1 MTLPPLLIAAEN
13 GDVLFYSGVR
23 RRDACFA
30 AIRTACAAQPRGIL
44 KIGDTRA
51 YAKPVT
57 LGGRTYYFFMDFDR
71 LCACYGVEAA
81 PRAAEGLFDVSTFSK
96 AYAAPRTLGALTRLF
111 ADCYADAL
119 EDAGVRFYT
128 RDLPRDVVVN
138 VPPNAYALCLALLIR
153 LAAVGG
159 NAVTVSFVY
168 TGGNVHIFADAKGG
182 KPCPAGEAAFLRVLL
197 AEVSAAAGFAMEET
211 PQGITLSLC
220 PLDGALLGCKAELTR
235 TIARASACLS
245 NSSDELLKEF
255 PCAAKSVQF
264 RALHVVFC
272 RRGEK
277 SSSGGARAAS
287 AAAAW
292 AKARTGNAAPPA
304 LSTVLLYHGK
314 KAQACCCAFFS
325 IYHSIQAFPGGEGV
339 AERRRMR
346 GCIQLA

>member
-13 GDVLFYSGVR
+13 GDLLFYSGVR

-51 YAKPVT
+51 YAKPVA

-182 KPCPAGEAAFLRVLL
+182 KPCPAGEAAFLRVL
-197 AEVSAAAGFAMEET
+197 AEVSAAAGFAMEEA

-220 PLDGALLGCKAELTR
+220 PLDVALLGFKADIDTHYRPSIRLFV
-235 TIARASACLS
+235 
-245 NSSDELLKEF
+245 EF
-255 PCAAKSVQF
+255 F
-264 RALHVVFC
+264 R
-272 RRGEK
+272 
-277 SSSGGARAAS
+277 
-287 AAAAW
+287 
-292 AKARTGNAAPPA
+292 
-304 LSTVLLYHGK
+304 
-314 KAQACCCAFFS
+314 
-325 IYHSIQAFPGGEGV
+325 
-339 AERRRMR
+339 
-346 GCIQLA
+346 

>member
-13 GDVLFYSGVR
+13 GDLLFYSGVR

-51 YAKPVT
+51 YAKPVA

-159 NAVTVSFVY
+159 N
-168 TGGNVHIFADAKGG
+168 GHRQLCVHGRQRAYLCRCKGR
-182 KPCPAGEAAFLRVLL
+182 K
-197 AEVSAAAGFAMEET
+197 
-211 PQGITLSLC
+211 
-220 PLDGALLGCKAELTR
+220 AL
-235 TIARASACLS
+235 
-245 NSSDELLKEF
+245 
-255 PCAAKSVQF
+255 
-264 RALHVVFC
+264 
-272 RRGEK
+272 
-277 SSSGGARAAS
+277 
-287 AAAAW
+287 
-292 AKARTGNAAPPA
+292 
-304 LSTVLLYHGK
+304 
-314 KAQACCCAFFS
+314 
-325 IYHSIQAFPGGEGV
+325 PG
-339 AERRRMR
+339 R
-346 GCIQLA
+346 

>member
-13 GDVLFYSGVR
+13 GDLLFYSGVR

-51 YAKPVT
+51 YAKPVA

-71 LCACYGVEAA
+71 LCACYGVE
-81 PRAAEGLFDVSTFSK
+81 
-96 AYAAPRTLGALTRLF
+96 AAPRTLGALTRLF

-220 PLDGALLGCKAELTR
+220 PLDVALLGFKADIDTHYRPGIRLFV
-235 TIARASACLS
+235 
-245 NSSDELLKEF
+245 EF
-255 PCAAKSVQF
+255 F
-264 RALHVVFC
+264 R
-272 RRGEK
+272 
-277 SSSGGARAAS
+277 
-287 AAAAW
+287 
-292 AKARTGNAAPPA
+292 
-304 LSTVLLYHGK
+304 
-314 KAQACCCAFFS
+314 
-325 IYHSIQAFPGGEGV
+325 
-339 AERRRMR
+339 
-346 GCIQLA
+346 